1 MRATG
6 AEFDQPSHVAWR
18 RATPPAHLH
27 EDAIQIGPPAAPDEK
42 RARTAAHRTPKP
54 REDSRRTPPPRNS
67 RTPPHADANQAMA
80 RQRQAGSY
88 TWTQVKSVQNLI
100 ERCLN
105 QYMTQAEVIATLQV
119 QADVDPALTCLVWQK
134 LEEANPDFFLSYD
147 VRLKLKDQV
156 VAFNYLVEQQT
167 RLLQKLTLALPQQS
181 GGGLMD

>member
-1 MRATG
+1 
-6 AEFDQPSHVAWR
+6 
-18 RATPPAHLH
+18 
-27 EDAIQIGPPAAPDEK
+27 
-42 RARTAAHRTPKP
+42 
-54 REDSRRTPPPRNS
+54 
-67 RTPPHADANQAMA
+67 MA

>member
-1 MRATG
+1 MTDPLSA
-6 AEFDQPSHVAWR
+6 
-18 RATPPAHLH
+18 
-27 EDAIQIGPPAAPDEK
+27 K
-42 RARTAAHRTPKP
+42 RAVKPSVRHVKNRDVNRPTGRARRKSAPTLPRTVREGSFAPPRGIAA
-54 REDSRRTPPPRNS
+54 RRTPPTKRQ
-67 RTPPHADANQAMA
+67 RAMA